1 MKESA
6 KYAAIAYKALDEKK
20 GEDIR
25 ILDISNVSII
35 ADYFVIAS
43 GANTNQLLAMC
54 DEVQEKL
61 GRAGLELRQM
71 EGNRSSSWI
80 LLDYGDVIIHLFSRD
95 DRLFYDLERVWGD
108 GKEIGIDEL
117 EKG

>member
-1 MKESA
+1 MNESA
-6 KYAAIAYKALDEKK
+6 KYAKIAYEALDEKK

-25 ILDISNVSII
+25 ILDISQVSII

-54 DEVQEKL
+54 DDVQEKL

-108 GKEIGIDEL
+108 GKEIDVKEL
-117 EKG
+117 

>member
-1 MKESA
+1 MNESA
-6 KYAAIAYKALDEKK
+6 KYAKIAYEALDEKK

-25 ILDISNVSII
+25 ILDISQVSII

-54 DEVQEKL
+54 YDVQEKL

-108 GKEIGIDEL
+108 GKEIDVKEL
-117 EKG
+117 

>member
-6 KYAAIAYKALDEKK
+6 KFAAIAYRSLEDKK

-25 ILDISNVSII
+25 VLDISNVSII

-43 GANTNQLLAMC
+43 GSNVNQLNAMC
-54 DEVQEKL
+54 DDVQEKL
-61 GRAGLELRQM
+61 GRAGLELRQI
-71 EGNRSSSWI
+71 EGNRSSTWI
-80 LLDYGDVIIHLFSRD
+80 LLDYGDIIIHLFSRD

-108 GKEIGIDEL
+108 GKEVDIADL
-117 EKG
+117 EA

>member
-1 MKESA
+1 MNESA
-6 KYAAIAYKALDEKK
+6 KYAKIAYEALDEKK

-25 ILDISNVSII
+25 ILDISQVSII

-54 DEVQEKL
+54 DDVQEKL

-95 DRLFYDLERVWGD
+95 DRLFYNLERVWGD
-108 GKEIGIDEL
+108 GKEIDVKEL
-117 EKG
+117 

>member
-1 MKESA
+1 MKDSA
-6 KYAAIAYKALDEKK
+6 KYAGIAYRALEDKK

-43 GANTNQLLAMC
+43 GSNTNQLLAMC
-54 DEVQEKL
+54 DDVQEKL
-61 GRAGLELRQM
+61 HKAGLELRQM

-80 LLDYGDVIIHLFSRD
+80 LLDYGDIIIHLFSRD
-95 DRLFYDLERVWGD
+95 DRLFYNLERVWGD
-108 GKEIGIDEL
+108 GKEVDIADIEQ
-117 EKG
+117 

>member
-1 MKESA
+1 MKDSA
-6 KYAAIAYKALDEKK
+6 KYAGIAYRALEDKK

-43 GANTNQLLAMC
+43 GSNTNQLLAMC
-54 DEVQEKL
+54 DDVQEKL
-61 GRAGLELRQM
+61 HKAGLDLRQM

-80 LLDYGDVIIHLFSRD
+80 LLDYGDIIIHLFSRD
-95 DRLFYDLERVWGD
+95 DRLFYNLERVWGD
-108 GKEIGIDEL
+108 GKEVDIADIEQ
-117 EKG
+117 

>member
-1 MKESA
+1 MKDSA
-6 KYAAIAYKALDEKK
+6 KYAGIAYRALEDKK

-43 GANTNQLLAMC
+43 GSNTNQLLAMC
-54 DEVQEKL
+54 DDVQEKL
-61 GRAGLELRQM
+61 HKAGLDLRQM

-80 LLDYGDVIIHLFSRD
+80 LLDYGDIIIHLFSRD
-95 DRLFYDLERVWGD
+95 DRLFYDLERIWGD
-108 GKEIGIDEL
+108 GKEIDIADIEQ
-117 EKG
+117 

>member
-1 MKESA
+1 MKDSA
-6 KYAAIAYKALDEKK
+6 KYAGIAYRALEDKK

-43 GANTNQLLAMC
+43 GSNTNQLLAMC
-54 DEVQEKL
+54 DDVQEKL
-61 GRAGLELRQM
+61 HKAGLDLRQM

-80 LLDYGDVIIHLFSRD
+80 LLDYGDIIIHLFSRD
-95 DRLFYDLERVWGD
+95 DRLFYDLERIWGD
-108 GKEIGIDEL
+108 GKEVDIADIEQ
-117 EKG
+117 